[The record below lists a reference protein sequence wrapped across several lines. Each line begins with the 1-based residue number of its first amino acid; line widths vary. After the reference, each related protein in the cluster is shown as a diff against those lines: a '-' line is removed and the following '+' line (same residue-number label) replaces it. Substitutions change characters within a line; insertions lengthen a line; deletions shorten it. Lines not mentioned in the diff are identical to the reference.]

1 MDGTILGQGSFV
13 VPSTI
18 VNQVIAIPSGVD
30 WMNVYNYTQYGAIG
44 TPTANTGLKY
54 YWQRGMAP
62 GTGIVEYGASTFQT
76 LSADTLASGGFTLY
90 DPSGQTS
97 GALPFLGV
105 PEATSAITNVTRP
118 VVSTSSTAGVSVGS
132 IVRIWSPVVA
142 SGGEVIGSLGGV
154 DFSVGAVT
162 ANTSFELTGNAGA
175 ALANAVGSTTGTGL
189 YAVVNYSPL
198 FYPRNR
204 VITNITKA
212 VNAVVST
219 SVPHGMTPGQEIRFN
234 IPYTSGMTQLNPQ
247 LNNNGFPQGNSSN
260 AIVISVTD
268 DWSFVININT
278 LNYTTFT
285 FPTVAQGATTLP
297 QMIPFGEDTATSLSV
312 LGSQVPM
319 AAGLQI
325 YNTNTGLLAD
335 STVNTGVL
343 GMILGTGGL
352 GTKVG
357 AAISGPAG
365 SVAGDVMYW
374 TTGKSSFGGL

>member
-62 GTGIVEYGASTFQT
+62 GTGIVEYGASTVQT

-97 GALPFLGV
+97 GALPFLSA

-118 VVSTSSTAGVSVGS
+118 VVSTASTAGVSVGS

-142 SGGEVIGSLGGV
+142 SGGEVIGTLGGV
-154 DFSVGAVT
+154 DFSVGAVS
-162 ANTSFELTGNAGA
+162 AGSSFTLTGNAGA
-175 ALANAVGSTTGTGL
+175 ALANAIGSTTGTGL
-189 YAVVNYSPL
+189 YAIVNYSPL

-204 VITNITKA
+204 VITNISKSTSTI
-212 VNAVVST
+212 ST
-219 SVPHGMTPGQEIRFN
+219 SVPHGMTAGQEIRFN
-234 IPYTSGMTQLNPQ
+234 IPATSGMVQLNPQ
-247 LNNNGFPQGNSSN
+247 QNNNGFPQGASGN

-268 DWSFVININT
+268 DWNFVIN
-278 LNYTTFT
+278 LNLSTYTTFT
-285 FPTVAQGATTLP
+285 FPTVAQGATSMP
-297 QMIPFGEDTATSLSV
+297 QMIPFGEDTATALTT
-312 LGSQVPM
+312 LGLAVPTI
-319 AAGLQI
+319 AGLKI
-325 YNTNTGLLAD
+325 PNTNTGILAD
-335 STVNTGVL
+335 STVNTGIL

-352 GTKVG
+352 GTKVA

>member
-62 GTGIVEYGASTFQT
+62 GTGIVEYGASTVQT

-97 GALPFLGV
+97 GALPFLSA

-118 VVSTSSTAGVSVGS
+118 VVSTASTAGVSVGS

-142 SGGEVIGSLGGV
+142 SGGEVIGALGGV
-154 DFSVGAVT
+154 DFSVGAVS
-162 ANTSFELTGNAGA
+162 AGSSFTLTGNAGA
-175 ALANAVGSTTGTGL
+175 ALANAIGSTTGTGL
-189 YAVVNYSPL
+189 YAIVNYSPL

-204 VITNITKA
+204 VITNISKSTSTI
-212 VNAVVST
+212 ST
-219 SVPHGMTPGQEIRFN
+219 SVPHGMTAGQEIRFN
-234 IPYTSGMTQLNPQ
+234 IPATSGMVQLNPQ
-247 LNNNGFPQGNSSN
+247 QNNNGFPQGASGN

-268 DWSFVININT
+268 DWNFVIN
-278 LNYTTFT
+278 LNLSTYTTFT
-285 FPTVAQGATTLP
+285 FPTVAQGATTMP
-297 QMIPFGEDTATSLSV
+297 QMIPFGEDTATALTT
-312 LGSQVPM
+312 LGLAVPTI
-319 AAGLQI
+319 AGLKI
-325 YNTNTGLLAD
+325 PNTNTGILAD
-335 STVNTGVL
+335 STVNTGIL

-352 GTKVG
+352 GTKVA